1 MRDVARSLACAI
13 GALVILADPAVAQQ
27 AASASADPS
36 AAQSA
41 AQSTPVSPGTLTVER
56 VPSGWVISPDVTMTE
71 FNKDFGTL
79 IGAYGGWM
87 SDRTWLVGMGGYWL
101 ANNTHNDGM
110 AYGGLVVQVLAHSD
124 QRIGFAV
131 KGLVGGGDAT
141 VTARY
146 VDVYGSRPPYA
157 SPDVVFGHG
166 NRPGRPSHQPTPTP
180 PPITPNTQLVF
191 HEGFFIAEPQAQV
204 MWNVS
209 SNVRLTFGAGYRIIA
224 GADPVND
231 RLRGPIGSVSV
242 EFGGGH

>member
-1 MRDVARSLACAI
+1 MRDVARSLAGAL
-13 GALVILADPAVAQQ
+13 GALVILSGPAVAQE
-27 AASASADPS
+27 AATASADPS
-36 AAQSA
+36 ASPA
-41 AQSTPVSPGTLTVER
+41 AQSKPASPGTLTVER

-71 FNKDFGTL
+71 FNNEFGTL
-79 IGAYGGWM
+79 IGAYGGWL
-87 SDRTWLVGMGGYWL
+87 SDRTWLLGMGGYWL
-101 ANNTHNDGM
+101 ANNTHNEGM
-110 AYGGLVVQVLAHSD
+110 AYGGMVVQVLAHSD

-146 VDVYGSRPPYA
+146 SDVYGSQPPYP
-157 SPDVVFGHG
+157 SPYVTFGHD
-166 NRPGRPSHQPTPTP
+166 NPGRPSHQPIPTP

-209 SNVRLTFGAGYRIIA
+209 SNIRLTFGAGYRIIA

>member
-1 MRDVARSLACAI
+1 
-13 GALVILADPAVAQQ
+13 
-27 AASASADPS
+27 
-36 AAQSA
+36 
-41 AQSTPVSPGTLTVER
+41 
-56 VPSGWVISPDVTMTE
+56 MTE
-71 FNKDFGTL
+71 FNNEFGTL
-79 IGAYGGWM
+79 IGAYGGWL
-87 SDRTWLVGMGGYWL
+87 SDRTWLLGMGGYWL
-101 ANNTHNDGM
+101 ANNTHNQGM
-110 AYGGLVVQVLAHSD
+110 AYGGLVLQVLAHSD

-141 VTARY
+141 VTAAYR
-146 VDVYGSRPPYA
+146 DVYGTPPPNV

-166 NRPGRPSHQPTPTP
+166 NRPERPSHQPIP

-191 HEGFFIAEPQAQV
+191 HEGFFIAEPQAQL

>member
-1 MRDVARSLACAI
+1 MKDVARVLAGAL
-13 GALVILADPAVAQQ
+13 GALVILAAPAVAQE
-27 AASASADPS
+27 ADSASADPS
-36 AAQSA
+36 AAA
-41 AQSTPVSPGTLTVER
+41 AQSKPVAPGTLTVER
-56 VPSGWVISPDVTMTE
+56 VPSGWVIAPDVTMTE
-71 FNKDFGTL
+71 FNKEFGTL
-79 IGAYGGWM
+79 IGAYGGWL
-87 SDRTWLVGMGGYWL
+87 SERTWLLGMGGYWL
-101 ANNTHNDGM
+101 ANNTHNEGM
-110 AYGGLVVQVLAHSD
+110 AYGGMVVQVLAHSD

-131 KGLVGGGDAT
+131 KGLIGGGDAT

-146 VDVYGSRPPYA
+146 SDVYGSQPPYA
-157 SPDVVFGHG
+157 SPDVTFGHSNG
-166 NRPGRPSHQPTPTP
+166 PGHPSHPIPTP

-224 GADPVND
+224 GGDPVED

>member
-1 MRDVARSLACAI
+1 MRDVARSLACAL
-13 GALVILADPAVAQQ
+13 GALVILAAPAAAQQ
-27 AASASADPS
+27 AAPGSVDPS
-36 AAQSA
+36 PQPSG
-41 AQSTPVSPGTLTVER
+41 QSTPVAPGTLTVER

-71 FNKDFGTL
+71 FNKEFGTL
-79 IGAYGGWM
+79 IGAYGGWL
-87 SDRTWLVGMGGYWL
+87 SDRTWLLGMGGYWL
-101 ANNTHNDGM
+101 ANNTHDQGM
-110 AYGGLVVQVLAHSD
+110 AYGGLVLQAMAHSD

-131 KGLVGGGDAT
+131 KGLVGGGEAE
-141 VTARY
+141 VTAPYR
-146 VDVYGSRPPYA
+146 DVYGTQVPS
-157 SPDVVFGHG
+157 SPDILFGHG
-166 NRPGRPSHQPTPTP
+166 NRPVRPSHP

-191 HEGFFIAEPQAQV
+191 HEGFFIAEPQAQL